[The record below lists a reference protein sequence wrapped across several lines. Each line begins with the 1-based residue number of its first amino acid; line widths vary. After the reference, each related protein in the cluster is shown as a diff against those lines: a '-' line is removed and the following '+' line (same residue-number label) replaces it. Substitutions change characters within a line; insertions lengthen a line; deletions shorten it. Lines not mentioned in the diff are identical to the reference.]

1 MVTIANRIDLGIT
14 RIEKQ
19 ISEKML
25 APEKLA
31 HMHNT
36 FNVSTDEYVI
46 FQELK
51 SAVTGVILTLEE
63 SHTIYGYLGNT
74 AESFNR
80 QPIAVKVAITK
91 TMKEIMERF

>member
-1 MVTIANRIDLGIT
+1 MVTVANRIDLGIT

-51 SAVTGVILTLEE
+51 SAVRVILTLEE